1 MSSKSSCETVPTLT
15 AEQFA
20 PLVNWYNLHQRI
32 LPWRTAPSPYAT
44 WISEIMLQ
52 QTQVATVIDYF
63 LRFIAQFPTVQ
74 HLAKADLQQV
84 LKLWEGLGYYSRARN
99 LHKAARYVVDHFNG
113 QLPQTFDDLQTIP
126 GIGPYTAAAIAS
138 IAFQQPIPVVDGNV
152 FRVYARL
159 TQLSDDIRLP
169 KTRQLIFN
177 QLTPIINT
185 FSPREFNQAMMELG
199 ALICTPK
206 NPQCNQCPMQSH
218 CGAAANQTQ
227 TQFPYKSKLKPSP
240 HYHIAVALIFNSE
253 NKILIAKRDES
264 QMLGGLWE
272 FPGGKQEANESLEET
287 AIREV
292 KEETNLTIESLQHLT
307 AIRHTYS
314 HFSITLTAFLAQI
327 APTSSPL
334 ILPRE
339 HHWISADDLSKFPFP
354 TANKKIIDAL
364 HKHLSKN

>member
-177 QLTPIINT
+177 RLTPIINT

-292 KEETNLTIESLQHLT
+292 KEETNLTIESLQHLV

-327 APTSSPL
+327 APNSSPL

-339 HHWISADDLSKFPFP
+339 HHWISTDDLSKFPFP